1 MVTTGGT
8 FTLKLLPSIAPRTV
22 AQLRR
27 LIAAH
32 VFDSVYFYRVERGFV
47 AQTATADDREVP
59 LSKEQ
64 RSLISPIPEIP
75 GTLNS
80 QKRKRIIMGGAY
92 WFPHQGTVSAAL
104 LLDYDSTRFEHF
116 VPSQP
121 NQTRIALHGLV
132 SF

>member
-1 MVTTGGT
+1 MAGRGY
-8 FTLKLLPSIAPRTV
+8 SIWATPRSSKGLE
-22 AQLRR
+22 A
-27 LIAAH
+27 LIRYDH
-32 VFDSVYFYRVERGFV
+32 LTPNTSTS
-47 AQTATADDREVP
+47 Q
-59 LSKEQ
+59 
-64 RSLISPIPEIP
+64 ISPIPEIP
-75 GTLNS
+75 GTLSS

-116 VPSQP
+116 IPSQP